1 MSSQA
6 SDITFL
12 INSLG
17 EGGAQRVMVTLA
29 KQFVKEGKNVT
40 ILSLAKNNFYD
51 LPSEV
56 NMVYFSNKSRDSTL
70 SIPYYAWKLKQYV
83 KKNNIHIVQSHIFRA
98 NFVNLFSKIL
108 GSKQQAQVSN
118 RSVVSRFFS
127 EGMTGKINLLLIS
140 LLYKKA
146 DLIIYISERMKLDF
160 HEQFTMRKKEV
171 VIYNPYD
178 IDMILEQANEE
189 VENFTFNREKRY
201 LITIGRL
208 IPLKR
213 FQDVIEAMQKLP
225 SDVELI
231 LLGDGTEQASL
242 EVLAKKYTLE
252 KRIHF
257 LGQVKNPFAY
267 IKRSDIFVSSSSVE
281 GFPNVLVE
289 AMLCQTAVVSSDCI
303 SGPREILAPTT
314 DSSKQIIQGVEQAD
328 YGVLYAV
335 GDVRGLSDA
344 INLLLNDSNLRR
356 KYIDKA
362 FTRAKLFSVEN
373 ISMAYKELFKYKIKL
388 YI

>member
-1 MSSQA
+1 MTSQA
-6 SDITFL
+6 ADITFL

-17 EGGAQRVMVTLA
+17 EGGAQRVVVTLA
-29 KQFVKEGKNVT
+29 KQFVKEGKKVT
-40 ILSLAKNNFYD
+40 ILSLAKNDFYE

-56 NMVYFSNKSRDSTL
+56 KMVYFSNASRDHTL
-70 SIPYYAWKLKQYV
+70 YIPYYAWKLKQYV
-83 KKNNIHIVQSHIFRA
+83 KKNNISIVQSHIFRA
-98 NFVNLFSKIL
+98 NFVNLFSKML
-108 GSKQQAQVSN
+108 GSKQDVQVSN
-118 RSVVSRFFS
+118 RSVVSRFFA
-127 EGMTGKINLLLIS
+127 EGMRGKINFLLVS

-189 VENFTFNREKRY
+189 VENFTFNSKKRY

-213 FQDVIEAMQKLP
+213 FQDVIEAMQELP
-225 SDVELI
+225 TDVELI
-231 LLGDGTEQASL
+231 FLGDGAEKASL
-242 EVLAKKYTLE
+242 EALAKKYTLE
-252 KRIHF
+252 ERIHF

-267 IKRSDIFVSSSSVE
+267 IKRSSIFVSSSSVE

-303 SGPREILAPTT
+303 SGPREILAPSTE
-314 DSSKQIIQGVEQAD
+314 SSQQIKEGLEMVD
-328 YGVLYAV
+328 YGLLYAV
-335 GDVRGLSDA
+335 GDVESLTTA
-344 INLLLNDSNLRR
+344 IKQLLEEKELRESYV
-356 KYIDKA
+356 KKG
-362 FTRAKLFSVEN
+362 FERAKFFSVEN
-373 ISMAYKELFKYKIKL
+373 ISIAYEKLFKIKI
-388 YI
+388 